1 MAGQI
6 LEHRILLRHF
16 IVLLS
21 VCLFGSAAAAM
32 QILDDIAPKTTKAAP
47 QAPPPP
53 QVDRE
58 KQAFDACIGASGT
71 GPCQAYLERY
81 RSGRY
86 TKAVRDIIDG
96 RTDKPAPPPPPQ
108 ADPELKAWNAC
119 ISGNASDSIATCE
132 AYLATYRQG
141 KWAGE
146 AERRLAALRAADA
159 EKKASAVEKTLLDQC
174 LSGSAPSLC
183 DAFIARY
190 PTSISVPIAKA
201 RITAIAAEDERRAVD
216 QKRRDEQSKADAKAQ
231 AAAEQDKTAFAACRD
246 SGNPADCQA
255 YLDTAPGGAFRAQA
269 QARINTLAAANQ
281 EKAAWD
287 ACRNGTT
294 TEPCLAF
301 GRSFP
306 SSANA
311 GQAATIARE
320 RAASADAARAENA
333 AWALCEP
340 GQMASPCSNYV
351 NVYPAG
357 PHAPAAQ
364 AIVARIKKDE
374 TDKRALE
381 QEQASWAQ
389 CETGKTI
396 LPCQQY
402 LDTHPT
408 GRFVSAAK
416 TRIEVVSTG
425 ETEPQ
430 AVAALGLVVKRNAKS
445 QMEVVSVQGNSSA
458 MGYVFGGDIITTI
471 NDKPYNPRQEPLA
484 ALEAAIAADNGRVE
498 VLIMRGAAPVSKVL
512 RARR

>member
-1 MAGQI
+1 MRRS
-6 LEHRILLRHF
+6 LILL
-16 IVLLS
+16 VS
-21 VCLFGSAAAAM
+21 VCLFGGAAEAM
-32 QILDDIAPKTTKAAP
+32 QILDDIAPKATKATP
-47 QAPPPP
+47 APPPP
-53 QVDRE
+53 QIDRE
-58 KQAFDACIGASGT
+58 KQAFDACVASSGVRA
-71 GPCQAYLERY
+71 CQAYLDSY
-81 RSGRY
+81 RNGRY

-108 ADPELKAWNAC
+108 ADPELKSWNAC
-119 ISGNASDSIATCE
+119 ISSSANDSIATCE

-159 EKKASAVEKTLLDQC
+159 EKKASAAEKTFLDQC
-174 LSGSAPSLC
+174 LSGATPALC
-183 DAFIARY
+183 DAFVARY
-190 PTSISVPIAKA
+190 PNSVSVPIAKA
-201 RITAIAAEDERRAVD
+201 RITAIAAEEERRVTD
-216 QKRRDEQSKADAKAQ
+216 QKRRDELAKADAKAQ

-246 SGNPADCQA
+246 GGNPADCQA
-255 YLDTAPGGAFRAQA
+255 YLDTAPSGAFRAQA

-287 ACRNGTT
+287 ACRNGSAA
-294 TEPCLAF
+294 EPCLAF

-340 GQMASPCSNYV
+340 GQVASPCSNYL
-351 NVYPAG
+351 NLYPSG
-357 PHAPAAQ
+357 PHAQAAQ

-374 TDKRALE
+374 SDKLALE

-389 CETGKTI
+389 CETGKTV

-402 LDTHPT
+402 LDTHPS

-416 TRIEVVSTG
+416 TRIEVISTG

-430 AVAALGLVVKRNAKS
+430 AVAALGLVVKRNTKG